1 MFYLISS
8 VWIGLFVFFLHNW
21 RMERDTGTQC
31 LLPFPLPPPIQS
43 FIIFK
48 PLIKSVK
55 CFLHTTLAVVYV
67 TDNMK
72 VHFWDHLFWSQG

>member
-1 MFYLISS
+1 MFYLRSS
-8 VWIGLFVFFLHNW
+8 VWIGLFVVFLQRNN
-21 RMERDTGTQC
+21 RRTERDAGTQC

-55 CFLHTTLAVVYV
+55 CFLLTTQPVIYV
-67 TDNMK
+67 TDNIK
-72 VHFWDHLFWSQG
+72 VHFCDHLF